1 MAHPAP
7 AVIGSSELF
16 SCLEGRIVGPRS
28 PPRLWKLDNQHGCLG
43 RKKNK
48 LALWSRDMTDGNLL
62 WSSSGAEGG
71 DAGLTE
77 ACQFQLTAM
86 GSVVTVCNAFF
97 PSRQV
102 TLEAGWLE
110 RLSIVGLVWESA
122 YCEEV
127 GGREPLP
134 RWPGQS
140 TGRKSGV
147 WRCCNLT
154 SSFFWCRSSAS
165 SSSLPQRNLENVQVP
180 SDHLP
185 HAWEF
190 NTGWKGLAWAR

>member
-1 MAHPAP
+1 M
-7 AVIGSSELF
+7 ELF
-16 SCLEGRIVGPRS
+16 ALPIDSDDKGIFGGHWGGDKIWPTPPPRPSAAPSYSRAWRGGSLGPEALFES
-28 PPRLWKLDNQHGCLG
+28 PRLWKLDNQHGCSPCLG

-102 TLEAGWLE
+102 TSEG
-110 RLSIVGLVWESA
+110 
-122 YCEEV
+122 
-127 GGREPLP
+127 
-134 RWPGQS
+134 
-140 TGRKSGV
+140 
-147 WRCCNLT
+147 
-154 SSFFWCRSSAS
+154 
-165 SSSLPQRNLENVQVP
+165 
-180 SDHLP
+180 
-185 HAWEF
+185 
-190 NTGWKGLAWAR
+190 